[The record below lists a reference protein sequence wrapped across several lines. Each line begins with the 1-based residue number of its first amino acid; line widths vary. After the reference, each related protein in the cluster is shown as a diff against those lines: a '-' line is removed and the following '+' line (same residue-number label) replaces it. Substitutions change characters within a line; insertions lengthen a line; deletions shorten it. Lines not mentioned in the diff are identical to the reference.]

1 MQVLILEDDPAFQA
15 QLAQMMMGHGFNV
28 LCVDTVPGAEAFL
41 RLGMVDVLI
50 AGERIGGKLSHA
62 VALLAECRNPLLAA
76 VLRTDRKGPDLDE
89 LFDLVPSLVGILG
102 RGVDPAL
109 VTQVVLAATAGVR
122 TDSATS
128 HLAARWAAAERPA
141 DSASDSASDPASDSA
156 DDPADDLMVDSLG
169 DALPPVIAATP
180 AVPAPAALAEH
191 AVTARSWDGLWPAD
205 LATGAVASSPVDAVP
220 LPQDPAA
227 DPADQADRDPVPA
240 AVFAQSSLD
249 LASLPALH
257 PAREVVAVTVPDV
270 APAVVQPVSS
280 SVTPAIAPPVTPARS
295 LRPSPDSPLARVMA
309 AGGRALGRPAQGLAG
324 SDILAALRP
333 RATTLPGW
341 FAGASSESRPA
352 APRPA
357 APRATAPRAD
367 AAQPAQ
373 PAPAPSP
380 SPLSRSLP
388 TLLPERRL
396 HLN

>member
-102 RGVDPAL
+102 RSVDPAL

-122 TDSATS
+122 ADCATS
-128 HLAARWAAAERPA
+128 RLAERWAAAERPA
-141 DSASDSASDPASDSA
+141 DPASDSA

-169 DALPPVIAATP
+169 DTLPPVIAATP
-180 AVPAPAALAEH
+180 AVPEPAALTEL

-205 LATGAVASSPVDAVP
+205 LATGALASSPADVSP
-220 LPQDPAA
+220 LPKSPAA
-227 DPADQADRDPVPA
+227 DPADPPDRDPVPA
-240 AVFAQSSLD
+240 AVFARSSLD
-249 LASLPALH
+249 LASLPALL
-257 PAREVVAVTVPDV
+257 PAGEAVAVTVPGAV
-270 APAVVQPVSS
+270 APAA
-280 SVTPAIAPPVTPARS
+280 PALAPPVTPARS
-295 LRPSPDSPLARVMA
+295 PRPSPDSPLARVMA
-309 AGGRALGRPAQGLAG
+309 AGSRALGRPAQGLAG

-333 RATTLPGW
+333 RANTLPGW

-352 APRPA
+352 THRHA
-357 APRATAPRAD
+357 APRAD

-373 PAPAPSP
+373 PAPSP
-380 SPLSRSLP
+380 SPLTRSLP

>member
-102 RGVDPAL
+102 RSVDPAL

-122 TDSATS
+122 ADCASS
-128 HLAARWAAAERPA
+128 HLAARWAAAERP
-141 DSASDSASDPASDSA
+141 SDSASDPASDSASDSA

-180 AVPAPAALAEH
+180 AVPAPAALAEL

-249 LASLPALH
+249 LASLPALQ

-270 APAVVQPVSS
+270 APAL
-280 SVTPAIAPPVTPARS
+280 APPVTPARS

-352 APRPA
+352 SPRPA

-373 PAPAPSP
+373 PAPSPSP

-388 TLLPERRL
+388 SLLPERRL

>member
-41 RLGMVDVLI
+41 RLGMVDVLV

-122 TDSATS
+122 ADSATS
-128 HLAARWAAAERPA
+128 HLAARWVAAERPA
-141 DSASDSASDPASDSA
+141 DPASVSA
-156 DDPADDLMVDSLG
+156 DDPAGDLMVDSLG
-169 DALPPVIAATP
+169 DALPPVIAAMP
-180 AVPAPAALAEH
+180 AVPEPAALAEL

-205 LATGAVASSPVDAVP
+205 LATGSVASSPVDSVP
-220 LPQDPAA
+220 QGPAA
-227 DPADQADRDPVPA
+227 DPAGPADQADRVPVPA
-240 AVFAQSSLD
+240 AVFARSSLD
-249 LASLPALH
+249 LASRPALLPAGE
-257 PAREVVAVTVPDV
+257 AVAVTVPGAVAPV
-270 APAVVQPVSS
+270 APAL
-280 SVTPAIAPPVTPARS
+280 APPVTPARS

-309 AGGRALGRPAQGLAG
+309 ASGRALGRPAQGLAG

-352 APRPA
+352 THRPA
-357 APRATAPRAD
+357 APRAD

-373 PAPAPSP
+373 PSP

-388 TLLPERRL
+388 SLLPERRL